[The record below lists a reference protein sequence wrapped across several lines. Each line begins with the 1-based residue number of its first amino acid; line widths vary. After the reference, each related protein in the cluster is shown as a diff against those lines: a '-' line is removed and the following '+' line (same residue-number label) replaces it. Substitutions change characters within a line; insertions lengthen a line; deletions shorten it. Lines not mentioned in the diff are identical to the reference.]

1 MDKLTREPLT
11 KERELELKLAMLRI
25 NYESEII
32 ANKLEFERRI
42 RETNRK
48 MNNMIGYM
56 SIGGLIVSI
65 VNFDLLASALTIV
78 IADTIIKPKIEVN
91 DGSVKIIYEFS
102 GFTITELSTIF
113 ELEQCFR
120 LDFFVEKV
128 TLKIKHQIYNSMSE
142 RYIVK

>member
-1 MDKLTREPLT
+1 MDRLTKGQLT
-11 KERELELKLAMLRI
+11 KERELELKLAILRI

-65 VNFDLLASALTIV
+65 
-78 IADTIIKPKIEVN
+78 
-91 DGSVKIIYEFS
+91 
-102 GFTITELSTIF
+102 
-113 ELEQCFR
+113 C
-120 LDFFVEKV
+120 FFVWMLGV
-128 TLKIKHQIYNSMSE
+128 VN
-142 RYIVK
+142 R

>member
-11 KERELELKLAMLRI
+11 REQELELKIAMLRI

-56 SIGGLIVSI
+56 AIGGLIMSI
-65 VNFDLLASALTIV
+65 
-78 IADTIIKPKIEVN
+78 
-91 DGSVKIIYEFS
+91 
-102 GFTITELSTIF
+102 
-113 ELEQCFR
+113 C
-120 LDFFVEKV
+120 FFVWMLV
-128 TLKIKHQIYNSMSE
+128 GVVN
-142 RYIVK
+142 R

>member
-1 MDKLTREPLT
+1 MDKLTRERLT
-11 KERELELKLAMLRI
+11 KEQELELKLAMLRI

-65 VNFDLLASALTIV
+65 CFFIWMLVVVVN
-78 IADTIIKPKIEVN
+78 
-91 DGSVKIIYEFS
+91 
-102 GFTITELSTIF
+102 
-113 ELEQCFR
+113 R
-120 LDFFVEKV
+120 
-128 TLKIKHQIYNSMSE
+128 
-142 RYIVK
+142 

>member
-11 KERELELKLAMLRI
+11 KERELELKLAMLQI

-56 SIGGLIVSI
+56 AIGDLIMSI
-65 VNFDLLASALTIV
+65 
-78 IADTIIKPKIEVN
+78 
-91 DGSVKIIYEFS
+91 
-102 GFTITELSTIF
+102 
-113 ELEQCFR
+113 C
-120 LDFFVEKV
+120 FFVWMLV
-128 TLKIKHQIYNSMSE
+128 GVVN
-142 RYIVK
+142 R

>member
-1 MDKLTREPLT
+1 MDKLTKGKLT
-11 KERELELKLAMLRI
+11 KERELELKLAMLQI

-65 VNFDLLASALTIV
+65 CFFIWMLVVVVN
-78 IADTIIKPKIEVN
+78 
-91 DGSVKIIYEFS
+91 
-102 GFTITELSTIF
+102 
-113 ELEQCFR
+113 R
-120 LDFFVEKV
+120 
-128 TLKIKHQIYNSMSE
+128 
-142 RYIVK
+142 

>member
-11 KERELELKLAMLRI
+11 KEQELELKLAMLRI

-56 SIGGLIVSI
+56 SIGGLIVTI
-65 VNFDLLASALTIV
+65 CFCVWMLVGVVN
-78 IADTIIKPKIEVN
+78 K
-91 DGSVKIIYEFS
+91 
-102 GFTITELSTIF
+102 
-113 ELEQCFR
+113 
-120 LDFFVEKV
+120 
-128 TLKIKHQIYNSMSE
+128 
-142 RYIVK
+142 

>member
-11 KERELELKLAMLRI
+11 KERELELKLAILRI

-56 SIGGLIVSI
+56 AIGGLIVSI
-65 VNFDLLASALTIV
+65 CFFIWMLGVVN
-78 IADTIIKPKIEVN
+78 
-91 DGSVKIIYEFS
+91 
-102 GFTITELSTIF
+102 
-113 ELEQCFR
+113 R
-120 LDFFVEKV
+120 
-128 TLKIKHQIYNSMSE
+128 
-142 RYIVK
+142 

>member
-11 KERELELKLAMLRI
+11 KERELELKLAMLQI

-56 SIGGLIVSI
+56 AIGGLIVSI
-65 VNFDLLASALTIV
+65 CFFIWMLVGVVN
-78 IADTIIKPKIEVN
+78 
-91 DGSVKIIYEFS
+91 
-102 GFTITELSTIF
+102 
-113 ELEQCFR
+113 R
-120 LDFFVEKV
+120 
-128 TLKIKHQIYNSMSE
+128 
-142 RYIVK
+142 

>member
-11 KERELELKLAMLRI
+11 KERELELKLAILRI

-56 SIGGLIVSI
+56 AICGLIVSI
-65 VNFDLLASALTIV
+65 CFFIWMLVGVVN
-78 IADTIIKPKIEVN
+78 
-91 DGSVKIIYEFS
+91 
-102 GFTITELSTIF
+102 
-113 ELEQCFR
+113 R
-120 LDFFVEKV
+120 
-128 TLKIKHQIYNSMSE
+128 
-142 RYIVK
+142 

>member
-11 KERELELKLAMLRI
+11 KEQELELKLAMLRI

-56 SIGGLIVSI
+56 SIGGLIVTI
-65 VNFDLLASALTIV
+65 CFFIWMLVGVVN
-78 IADTIIKPKIEVN
+78 
-91 DGSVKIIYEFS
+91 
-102 GFTITELSTIF
+102 
-113 ELEQCFR
+113 R
-120 LDFFVEKV
+120 
-128 TLKIKHQIYNSMSE
+128 
-142 RYIVK
+142 